1 MQAIVNSKY
10 VITGIKDFTLCM
22 HNVFIGFKS
31 EEEKVKALKQL
42 QNIEF
47 DDYSLTQIQF
57 PPNSGLTTISIFES
71 YES

>member
-22 HNVFIGFKS
+22 NNVFIGFKS
-31 EEEKVKALKQL
+31 EKEKIKALKQL

-47 DDYSLTQIQF
+47 DDYSPTQIQF
-57 PPNSGLTTISIFES
+57 PPNSGLTTISIFED
-71 YES
+71 